1 MVFDSCVPSSVE
13 THGGR
18 VGAGA
23 VWRDNVLPGGGG
35 GAPPLP
41 HPGLRSLP
49 PYQPPPTPSRHHFP
63 TYTSP
68 WLVRVSRG
76 YLLCFPDPFSDMWM
90 WIACSYNVT
99 AILASLVETIRVFLC
114 NKV

>member
-23 VWRDNVLPGGGG
+23 VWRDNVLAGGGG

-76 YLLCFPDPFSDMWM
+76 YLLFLPDPFSNM
-90 WIACSYNVT
+90 WIACSYDVT
-99 AILASLVETIRVFLC
+99 TILASLVETI
-114 NKV
+114 